1 MSFIL
6 RHLWSNITIIENIK
20 ISREELFWKEW
31 RDILLAEYDGR
42 LAALGA
48 KDYRNV
54 PARETFTTI
63 FLQVKDFSVPASDV
77 LPEAIRII
85 KGKDVFRPLK
95 ELDAVAML
103 GHHIGIL
110 ENSNGIKQY
119 LQDIG
124 PSLRPDGRLL
134 FTSIDINRNLD
145 SPNRTTPIDDNLQIQ
160 QVKLIGPFFA
170 LLRIKAEAL
179 QKQAVAANWQFE
191 MLYRQDENSYAAQLN
206 PCTPAL

>member
-1 MSFIL
+1 
-6 RHLWSNITIIENIK
+6 
-20 ISREELFWKEW
+20 
-31 RDILLAEYDGR
+31 
-42 LAALGA
+42 
-48 KDYRNV
+48 
-54 PARETFTTI
+54 
-63 FLQVKDFSVPASDV
+63 LQVKDFSVPASDV

-103 GHHIGIL
+103 GHRIGIL

-179 QKQAVAANWQFE
+179 QKQAAAANWQFE
-191 MLYRQDENSYAAQLN
+191 MLYRQDETNYATRLG
-206 PCTPAL
+206 PPESG